1 MKPFPIPYQGVEFTG
16 LRLKT
21 LMGNLKPH
29 LTKGAAGSQIK
40 GRETF
45 QDLFGILFPATGGI
59 FAGASMSGDL
69 RNPSKSIPKGTL
81 SGLALTFVAYGL
93 VILAM
98 AASVTRESFYNNVNV
113 IQIVSS
119 YLAGRLQGRS
129 N

>member
-1 MKPFPIPYQGVEFTG
+1 
-16 LRLKT
+16 
-21 LMGNLKPH
+21 
-29 LTKGAAGSQIK
+29 
-40 GRETF
+40 
-45 QDLFGILFPATGGI
+45 
-59 FAGASMSGDL
+59 MSGDL

-119 YLAGRLQGRS
+119 YFAGRLQGRS

>member
-1 MKPFPIPYQGVEFTG
+1 
-16 LRLKT
+16 
-21 LMGNLKPH
+21 
-29 LTKGAAGSQIK
+29 
-40 GRETF
+40 
-45 QDLFGILFPATGGI
+45 
-59 FAGASMSGDL
+59 MSGDL

-81 SGLALTFVAYGL
+81 SGLALTFVVYGL

-119 YLAGRLQGRS
+119 YLIGGLQERS